1 MTMFAPRYTLTDPLL
16 TNIRKIGEMVGEL
29 NSKSISKT
37 IFLTLERKA
46 RVLSS
51 FSSNKIEGNPLSLTD
66 VKDILKN
73 SPQNLRNTQKE
84 IFNYNKALI
93 YLNGKIS
100 NGEKRKISN
109 KLVCNVH
116 SIVTKSTISKSLSG
130 VYRKD
135 AVFVNNPLNGET
147 IYWPPDVADVK
158 VLMRDLVNFVN
169 KSSGNIDPII
179 LAGIFHKQFV
189 VIHPFMDCNG
199 RSARLLSSFILSEL
213 KMNSFSLFSFEKYY
227 NKNVSKYFQKVGV
240 VGNYYDIV
248 ENMDFTDWLEY
259 FVEGILDELSRVKKE
274 LPQYNERLQ
283 PHQKKIVQYLRD
295 YGSISSSEYYKISKR
310 ARSTR
315 IKDFRILMDR
325 NIIKAIGKG
334 KSTYYILSDEYS
346 CFT

>member
-1 MTMFAPRYTLTDPLL
+1 M
-16 TNIRKIGEMVGEL
+16 
-29 NSKSISKT
+29 
-37 IFLTLERKA
+37 
-46 RVLSS
+46 
-51 FSSNKIEGNPLSLTD
+51 
-66 VKDILKN
+66 
-73 SPQNLRNTQKE
+73 
-84 IFNYNKALI
+84 
-93 YLNGKIS
+93 
-100 NGEKRKISN
+100 
-109 KLVCNVH
+109 H

-147 IYWPPDVADVK
+147 IYCPPDVADVK

-169 KSSGNIDPII
+169 KASGNIDPII

-189 VIHPFMDCNG
+189 VIHPFMDGNG

-325 NIIKAIGKG
+325 NVIKAIGKG